1 MIERYNLPEMK
12 ALWGEENK
20 YRKWLD
26 VELAAVRAWA
36 ELGRIPQDAA
46 DEIIKKADFDI
57 PGIRK
62 YEEEVEHVVIAFLSN
77 VADNIGTSSRYV
89 HLGLTS
95 SDMWD
100 TATALLLVEAAGFII
115 ARLDETIEAAAT
127 LAAKYKYTPVAGRTH
142 GMHAEPTT
150 FGLKMALYYAD
161 LKRAKARLERA
172 RDEIGFGKISGAV
185 GTYAQLSPEMEELTL
200 KHLGLKTAPISNQI
214 IQRDRHAEYVSAM
227 AICGAVLEKIALEV
241 RHLQRTEVA
250 EAAEPFAS
258 GQKGS
263 SSMPHKKNP
272 VLCERI
278 CGLARVLRGFATVS
292 LENVALWHERD
303 ISHSS
308 AERYVFPDCTATL
321 FYMLTKM
328 GDVLSGLV
336 VNEEKMLADMDLTG
350 GGIYSGRVLVALA
363 EAGMSREDAYKIV
376 QEGAMSVYRGEAVHL
391 REVLLWNDTAVDL
404 LGEDG
409 IRDLFSVDYYT
420 RYVDDI
426 FKRIGL

>member
-1 MIERYNLPEMK
+1 MIERYNLPEMQ

-46 DEIIKKADFDI
+46 DEIIEKADFDI

-62 YEEEVEHVVIAFLSN
+62 YEEEVEHVVIAFLTN
-77 VADNIGTSSRYV
+77 VADYVGPASRYV

-100 TATALLLVEAAGFII
+100 TATALQLVEAADLVIE
-115 ARLDETIEAAAT
+115 RLDEVIEAAAG
-127 LAAKYKYTPVAGRTH
+127 LARKYKLTPCAGRTH

-150 FGLKMALYYAD
+150 FGLKIALFYAD
-161 LKRAKARLERA
+161 LKRAKERLERA
-172 RDEIGFGKISGAV
+172 REEIEFGKLSGAV

-200 KHLGLKTAPISNQI
+200 GHLGLKTAPISNQV

-241 RHLQRTEVA
+241 RHLQRTEVG
-250 EAAEPFAS
+250 EAAEPFAV

-263 SSMPHKKNP
+263 SAMPHKKNP

-278 CGLARVLRGFATVS
+278 CGLARVLRGYAVTA

-308 AERYVFPDCTATL
+308 AERYIFPDCTATL
-321 FYMLTKM
+321 FYMLTKTR
-328 GDVLSGLV
+328 DVLAGLV
-336 VNEEKMLADMDLTG
+336 VNEEKMLANMDITG
-350 GGIYSGRVLVALA
+350 GGLFSGRVLVALA
-363 EAGMSREDAYKIV
+363 EAGMSREEAYNVV

-391 REVLLWNDTAVDL
+391 RDVLLSDKSVVAL
-404 LGEDG
+404 LGEEG
-409 IRDLFSVDYYT
+409 IRDLFTADYYT
-420 RYVDDI
+420 RYIDDI
-426 FKRIGL
+426 FERIGL